1 MKVDPPALCATA
13 NGIAAARGPLW
24 SEGAGAASCRSGY
37 CARRLADPGVT
48 MTNALKFRRRIVRF
62 VSSLILLCMTS
73 INVYAQQAMAITL
86 KGDAEVPAVKTSATG
101 TGQITVLP
109 DQTVSGSIK
118 TSGLVSTVAHIHEG
132 ASGQSGPPVITL
144 ARTAADS
151 FAVPADARL
160 TDTQYA
166 SFKAGNL
173 YVNVHSA
180 QHPNGE
186 IRGQLLHMEIADTPA
201 LPAN

>member
-1 MKVDPPALCATA
+1 
-13 NGIAAARGPLW
+13 
-24 SEGAGAASCRSGY
+24 
-37 CARRLADPGVT
+37 
-48 MTNALKFRRRIVRF
+48 MTNALKFPGRIVRH
-62 VSSLILLCMTS
+62 VSPLLLLCMTS
-73 INVYAQQAMAITL
+73 INLYAQQPMAIVL
-86 KGDAEVPAVKTSATG
+86 KGAAETPAVKTAATG

-109 DQTVSGSIK
+109 DQTMTGSIK
-118 TSGLVSTVAHIHEG
+118 TAGLVPTAAHIHEG
-132 ASGQSGPPVITL
+132 ASGQNGPPIITL
-144 ARTAADS
+144 TRIGNDS

-166 SFKAGNL
+166 SFKSGNL

-180 QHPNGE
+180 RHPNGE

>member
-1 MKVDPPALCATA
+1 
-13 NGIAAARGPLW
+13 
-24 SEGAGAASCRSGY
+24 
-37 CARRLADPGVT
+37 
-48 MTNALKFRRRIVRF
+48 MTIVLKFPGGIVRRIIP
-62 VSSLILLCMTS
+62 LLLLCMAS
-73 INVYAQQAMAITL
+73 INLYAQQPMAITL
-86 KGDAEVPAVKTSATG
+86 RGDAEVPAVKTSATG

-118 TSGLVSTVAHIHEG
+118 TSGLVSTVAHIHEA

-144 ARTAADS
+144 TRTAADS

-186 IRGQLLHMEIADTPA
+186 IRGQLLHMEIADTPG
-201 LPAN
+201 LPAK

>member
-1 MKVDPPALCATA
+1 
-13 NGIAAARGPLW
+13 
-24 SEGAGAASCRSGY
+24 
-37 CARRLADPGVT
+37 
-48 MTNALKFRRRIVRF
+48 MTNALKFRGRIVGR
-62 VSSLILLCMTS
+62 VSSLILLCLAS
-73 INVYAQQAMAITL
+73 INLYAQQPMAITL
-86 KGDAEVPAVKTSATG
+86 KGVAEVPAVKTSATG

-118 TSGLVSTVAHIHEG
+118 TAGLVSTVAHIHEG
-132 ASGQSGPPVITL
+132 ASGQNGPPIITL
-144 ARTAADS
+144 TRTANDS
-151 FAVPADARL
+151 FVVPADARL

-180 QHPNGE
+180 QHPSGE
-186 IRGQLLHMEIADTPA
+186 IRGQLLHMEIADTPV

>member
-1 MKVDPPALCATA
+1 
-13 NGIAAARGPLW
+13 
-24 SEGAGAASCRSGY
+24 
-37 CARRLADPGVT
+37 
-48 MTNALKFRRRIVRF
+48 MTIALKFPGGIVRRIVP
-62 VSSLILLCMTS
+62 LLLLCMTS
-73 INVYAQQAMAITL
+73 INLYAQQPMAITL
-86 KGDAEVPAVKTSATG
+86 KGAAEVPAVKTSATG

-109 DQTVSGSIK
+109 DRAVSGNIK

-132 ASGQSGPPVITL
+132 ASGESGPSIITL
-144 ARTAADS
+144 TRTASDS
-151 FAVPADARL
+151 FAVPADSRL
-160 TDTQYA
+160 TDAQYA

-201 LPAN
+201 TPGK

>member
-1 MKVDPPALCATA
+1 
-13 NGIAAARGPLW
+13 
-24 SEGAGAASCRSGY
+24 
-37 CARRLADPGVT
+37 
-48 MTNALKFRRRIVRF
+48 MTNALKFPGRIGRRVIP
-62 VSSLILLCMTS
+62 LTLLFLAS
-73 INVYAQQAMAITL
+73 INLYAQQPMAIVL
-86 KGDAEVPAVKTSATG
+86 KGAAETPAVKTAATG

-118 TSGLVSTVAHIHEG
+118 TAGLAPTAAHIHEG

-144 ARTAADS
+144 TRTANDS

-166 SFKAGNL
+166 SFKSGNL

-186 IRGQLLHMEIADTPA
+186 IRGQLLHMEIADTPV